1 MSNEKTTSQYYYD
14 KGALDFRD
22 QLLSSLLNYPV
33 GPEVKWAEDFIRQN
47 YPIGVVDRVFQ

>member
-1 MSNEKTTSQYYYD
+1 MSNDKTINQYYYD

-47 YPIGVVDRVFQ
+47 YPVGVVDRVFQ